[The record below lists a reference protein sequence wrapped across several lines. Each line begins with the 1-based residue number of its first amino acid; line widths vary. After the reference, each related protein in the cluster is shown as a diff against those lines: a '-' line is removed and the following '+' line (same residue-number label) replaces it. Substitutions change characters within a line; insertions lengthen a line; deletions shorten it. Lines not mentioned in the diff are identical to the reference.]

1 MSMRSI
7 EAMYGLLD
15 AGTLEEIMSAVI
27 DVPTIKITPIRSI
40 PNGGYRMGGLKGLT
54 KAQITEVLGFPPNA
68 QDDPDKVVNSWAFN
82 VNGKDVCG
90 IWDYKGSHLFNR
102 WSYYDPA
109 GVLPALFDQANIED
123 GGW

>member
-1 MSMRSI
+1 MRSI
-7 EAMYGLLD
+7 EAMYSLLD

-27 DVPTIKITPIRSI
+27 DVPEIRITPIRSI

-54 KAQITEVLGFPPNA
+54 KEQITEVLGFPPNA

-82 VNGKDVCG
+82 FNGKEVCG
-90 IWDYKGSHLFNR
+90 IWDYKGSHMFNR
-102 WSYYDPA
+102 WSFYDPA
-109 GVLPALFDQANIED
+109 GVLPALFDAANIDD

>member
-27 DVPTIKITPIRSI
+27 DIPEIRITPIPSV
-40 PNGGYRMGGLKGLT
+40 PNGSYRMGGLKNLT
-54 KAQITEVLGFPPNA
+54 KAQIIGVLGFPPNA
-68 QDDPDKVVNSWAFN
+68 VDDPDKVVNSWAFN
-82 VNGKDVCG
+82 VNDEVAG
-90 IWDYKGSHLFNR
+90 IWDYKGSHKFNR

-109 GVLPALFDQANIED
+109 GVLPALFDAANFD
-123 GGW
+123 NGGW

>member
-27 DVPTIKITPIRSI
+27 DIPEIRITPIRSI
-40 PNGGYRMGGLKGLT
+40 PNGSYRMGGLKNLT
-54 KAQITEVLGFPPNA
+54 RAQIIGVLGFPPNA

-90 IWDYKGSHLFNR
+90 IWDYNGSHKFNR

-109 GVLPALFDQANIED
+109 GVLPALFDAANIEE